1 MGRDT
6 LHYTKLLQPGF
17 EIECH
22 QAVGQSPVPAGLLSA
37 LPSAPC
43 ALPAPIPVG
52 SILCYYIIYS
62 FELEDDVCSMF
73 YEFFIKTEK
82 QTNLVSF
89 ESWWWVMALI

>member
-1 MGRDT
+1 MG
-6 LHYTKLLQPGF
+6 LLWGSPLPQLG
-17 EIECH
+17 C
-22 QAVGQSPVPAGLLSA
+22 PVPLCPAQC
-37 LPSAPC
+37 PH

-52 SILCYYIIYS
+52 SIQCYYIIYS

-73 YEFFIKTEK
+73 YEFFIKIEK